1 MSATSAPEWLT
12 PAQAARAL
20 GLTPIRVRQLVD
32 AGRLDAQRTPLGR
45 LVRASAVAAMAA
57 ERQQAADAA
66 P

>member
-20 GLTPIRVRQLVD
+20 GLTPLRVRQLVD
-32 AGRLDAQRTPLGR
+32 AGRLDATRTPLGR
-45 LVRASAVAAMAA
+45 LVRASAVAAMVV
-57 ERQQAADAA
+57 ERQQATEAA